1 MYTNIRWQQ
10 RFQNFEKAYIVF
22 QRRIIEYREDS
33 QREAFQMA
41 LIQAFEV
48 LIELS
53 WKTLKDYLENEGT
66 LVNSPKAVIR
76 QAFQFNIIDNGDDWM
91 NALAKRNL
99 TTHTYNEDNFY
110 EVITFVDEKFTPIV
124 EQLFSGLKKEI
135 ASE

>member
-1 MYTNIRWQQ
+1 
-10 RFQNFEKAYIVF
+10 
-22 QRRIIEYREDS
+22 
-33 QREAFQMA
+33 
-41 LIQAFEV
+41 
-48 LIELS
+48 
-53 WKTLKDYLENEGT
+53 
-66 LVNSPKAVIR
+66 
-76 QAFQFNIIDNGDDWM
+76 M